1 MTEAEIRQ
9 LACEILSD
17 IAPDTDPAMLPG
29 GKDIR
34 EGLDIDSMDFLNFII
49 ALSKRA
55 GVAIAC
61 SYAIDKHLSKIAPVA
76 TTSSSRLGV
85 RVRPCLLPVSGEE
98 RPQTRI
104 PRPSINIEFHRHFGC
119 PRHFACTQQIVRPA
133 IPLITVK
140 EGAFRQRQADR
151 VRKDFLSSDR
161 MRATGL

>member
-55 GVAIAC
+55 GVAIPEED
-61 SYAIDKHLSKIAPVA
+61 YPKLFTIDGAVA
-76 TTSSSRLGV
+76 YLTNSVQSQGTGSS
-85 RVRPCLLPVSGEE
+85 
-98 RPQTRI
+98 
-104 PRPSINIEFHRHFGC
+104 
-119 PRHFACTQQIVRPA
+119 
-133 IPLITVK
+133 
-140 EGAFRQRQADR
+140 
-151 VRKDFLSSDR
+151 
-161 MRATGL
+161 